1 MLRADA
7 AVEPPSLAEQ
17 PPAQAYHGRPL
28 ASWPAA
34 ARPVSAPEDKA
45 TPKTLER
52 LTAEEAET
60 KMFMRGHGS
69 RGGGLTK
76 GLARLYLSDM
86 GAVVTAARR
95 SAAGEINKLEALK
108 AFDTVQNALGTN
120 AMIAK
125 IVAYINANG
134 PGVHNGVYVP
144 SERRFA
150 ARQKHK

>member
-1 MLRADA
+1 M
-7 AVEPPSLAEQ
+7 
-17 PPAQAYHGRPL
+17 
-28 ASWPAA
+28 
-34 ARPVSAPEDKA
+34 
-45 TPKTLER
+45 
-52 LTAEEAET
+52 
-60 KMFMRGHGS
+60 
-69 RGGGLTK
+69 
-76 GLARLYLSDM
+76 
-86 GAVVTAARR
+86 AARR
-95 SAAGEINKLEALK
+95 LAAGEINKLEALK